1 MCVKT
6 QERYYNF
13 YMKHC
18 NNKKLEISTEVFV
31 PSLLSCN
38 LRGVEDLGS
47 IVPLVGGD
55 WNTLWCVAV
64 AHNLQGVINRKRS
77 TNQRLCAKYSRN
89 LASDLAEAFFAQFK
103 YLRFVLVKQLSDR
116 PSCFSEETVS

>member
-31 PSLLSCN
+31 PCLLSCN

-89 LASDLAEAFFAQFK
+89 LASDLAEAFFSQFK
-103 YLRFVLVKQLSDR
+103 YLRFVLAK
-116 PSCFSEETVS
+116 